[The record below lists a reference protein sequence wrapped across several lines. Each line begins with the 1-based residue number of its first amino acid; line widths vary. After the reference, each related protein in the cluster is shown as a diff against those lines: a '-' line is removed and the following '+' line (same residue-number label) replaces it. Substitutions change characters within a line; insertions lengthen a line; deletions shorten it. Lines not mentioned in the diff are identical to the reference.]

1 MNTRNFR
8 WVLLPSLLLILFAG
22 FAIGA
27 DNVSRS
33 PGWDSIGPR
42 MAVDSLG
49 NIHVVWAEVYADGAG
64 DSYYARY
71 DIVAKKWSDPFELSN
86 TCLVYSE
93 ENRAVGITID
103 LQDNIYV
110 VYGEGPRV
118 TMRICSGGTWGAP
131 ITVHSWDWGDAD
143 STRVAVD
150 SKGNIFVVWWSTGS
164 FVVYSRAK
172 VDGVWESVRTLSPAG
187 QIAKLP
193 DIAVGKNFVFACW
206 TGRGNTYQIY
216 YSRRSTAA
224 GASWSP
230 AQYLLQSSRRQQAPA
245 IEVDD
250 NDVAHIVYTPVFDD
264 QGGTR
269 VVRYTY
275 WTGSEFSSTHETIS
289 SQTLLHYPA
298 LHEKGGNIFV
308 CWQVGAVFGGN
319 IYYNH
324 KTDGTWTGEKLVPG
338 SGGSTY
344 SDLAASPSIDR
355 VYYVWDAGGEIL
367 SDVNGT
373 VLGPPNF
380 PPVANFTFTPTTG
393 VSPLK
398 VNFDASS
405 SYDPDGTVS
414 LFSWD
419 FGDGKTDEGVTVSHV
434 FETWGTFTI
443 TLTVRDNRGATAT
456 KTATITVLR
465 LASPVNIRWDTF
477 VDESLFLSRF
487 VTEVK
492 WDPNPLN
499 SGSGVQIVKHRVW
512 RKNIGDPISAHAVI
526 GEVGANDYSYRDK
539 DVKGKNLYTYTVT
552 VVDSQGN
559 ESQISPTGSASP
571 VTPTEEKSVRFLQR
585 RGN

>member
-1 MNTRNFR
+1 MIKMNSR
-8 WVLLPSLLLILFAG
+8 LISLFSMSLFLCAG
-22 FAIGA
+22 FGLGA

-33 PGWDSIGPR
+33 PDWDSIGPR

-49 NIHVVWAEVYADGAG
+49 NIHVVWAEIYAHGVGEA
-64 DSYYARY
+64 YYARY
-71 DIVAKKWSDPFELSN
+71 DIVTKKWSNPLELSN
-86 TCLVYSE
+86 NGLVYSE
-93 ENRAVGITID
+93 ENRAVGIDID
-103 LQDNIYV
+103 SQDNIYV

-131 ITVHSWDWGDAD
+131 FTVHSWDWGDAD

-150 SKGNIFVVWWSTGS
+150 AKGNIFIIWWSTGN
-164 FVVYSRAK
+164 FTVYSRAK

-193 DIAVGKNFVFACW
+193 DIGVGKDSVFACW
-206 TGRGNTYQIY
+206 TGRGNIYQIY
-216 YSRRSTAA
+216 YSRRSTTA
-224 GASWSP
+224 GASWTP
-230 AQYLLQSSRRQQAPA
+230 AQYVLQGSRRQQAPA
-245 IEVDD
+245 IDVDD
-250 NDVAHIVYTPVFDD
+250 NGVAHLVYTPVFDD

-275 WTGSEFSSTHETIS
+275 WTGSEFSSPHETIS
-289 SQTLLHYPA
+289 SQALLHYPYI
-298 LHEKGGNIFV
+298 HEKGGNIFV

-324 KTDGTWTGEKLVPG
+324 KIDGTWTGEKLVPG

-367 SDVNGT
+367 CDVNGT
-373 VLGPPNF
+373 ILGPPNY
-380 PPVANFTFTPTTG
+380 PPVANFTFSPTTG

-398 VNFDASS
+398 VTFDASS

-414 LFSWD
+414 SYSWD
-419 FGDGKTDEGVTVSHV
+419 FGDGKSDSGLIVSHI

-443 TLTVRDNRGATAT
+443 TLTVRDNRGASAT

-465 LASPVNIRWDTF
+465 LASPVNIRWETH
-477 VDESLFLSRF
+477 VDESLFLTRY
-487 VTEVK
+487 VNEVK

-499 SGSGVQIVKHRVW
+499 SGSGVQIVKHRIW
-512 RKNIGDPISAHAVI
+512 RKNIGDPVSAYSVI
-526 GEVGANDYSYRDK
+526 GEVGGDVYSYRDK
-539 DVKGKNLYTYTVT
+539 EVKGKNLHTYTVT

-559 ESQISPTGSASP
+559 ESQITPSGSLPPAKS
-571 VTPTEEKSVRFLQR
+571 TEEKATRRLQKLR
-585 RGN
+585 N